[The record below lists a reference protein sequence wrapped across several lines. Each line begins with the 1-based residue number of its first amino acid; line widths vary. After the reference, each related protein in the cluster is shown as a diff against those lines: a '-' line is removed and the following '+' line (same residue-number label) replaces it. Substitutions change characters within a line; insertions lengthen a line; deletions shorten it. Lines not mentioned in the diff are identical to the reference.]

1 MKGEKIRKSSPT
13 LIVFAGANGAGKTTL
28 AEQFLPYVKIKEFV
42 NADEIA
48 KGLSPFNPTGQKL
61 LAGKLL
67 IGRVENLVSR
77 RESFAIETTLSG
89 NTLMRVLMSAKAQG
103 YYIKMYYIYTSNV
116 DINLRRI
123 ENRVRQGGHSVPIMD
138 VRRRYKRSIQNF
150 FYRYFT
156 LCDMIGIYDGSS
168 EIPTFVGVKQNGTL
182 KILKSS
188 LLTWAHMQKIA
199 GIIK

>member
-1 MKGEKIRKSSPT
+1 M
-13 LIVFAGANGAGKTTL
+13 
-28 AEQFLPYVKIKEFV
+28 

-48 KGLSPFNPTGQKL
+48 KGLSPFNPAGQRV

-67 IGRVENLVSR
+67 ISRVDGLISKKEN
-77 RESFAIETTLSG
+77 FAIETTLSG
-89 NTLMRVLMSAKAQG
+89 NTLMRVLISAKAQG
-103 YYIKMYYIYTSNV
+103 YYIKMYYIYTNNV
-116 DINLRRI
+116 DINLKRI

-150 FYRYFT
+150 FNKYLS

-168 EIPTFVGVKQNGTL
+168 EIPTFVGAKQNGTL

-188 LLTWAHMQKIA
+188 LLAWEHMKKIA
-199 GIIK
+199 GV